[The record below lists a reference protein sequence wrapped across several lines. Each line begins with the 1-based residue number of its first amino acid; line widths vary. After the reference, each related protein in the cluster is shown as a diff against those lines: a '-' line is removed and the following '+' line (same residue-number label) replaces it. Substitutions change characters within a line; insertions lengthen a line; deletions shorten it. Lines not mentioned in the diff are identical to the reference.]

1 MYEVR
6 NAVVESFG
14 IEEIKQ
20 NRQKKKTPENR
31 CKKKGDQNMQN
42 MMVFILLF
50 VMRILLYS
58 QELHISIFSYINL
71 SSKLIELSSQ

>member
-20 NRQKKKTPENR
+20 NRQKKKNTRKPLQEER
-31 CKKKGDQNMQN
+31 RPKYAKYDGFYFTFCDED
-42 MMVFILLF
+42 FTLF
-50 VMRILLYS
+50 SRVAY
-58 QELHISIFSYINL
+58 
-71 SSKLIELSSQ
+71 